1 MTAATSV
8 DPGSSKSG
16 GLVATGLVA
25 GYHQTP
31 VLRSVDVS
39 VDAGEIVCVL
49 GANGA
54 GKSTL
59 ARALAGLLA
68 VREGTIELDGC
79 MLSDLPVSERVMAGV
94 SLVPEGRALFPRLR
108 VKENL
113 MLGAFRRNRGGLSAA
128 MTEVLDLFPVLAPRL
143 NQVAGTLSGGEQQMV
158 AIARAL
164 MARPT
169 YLVLDE
175 PSLGLAPIIIERIL
189 VKVRE
194 LASSGMGIILIEQ
207 NASLAL
213 AISDRA
219 VVIERGVVVMSGD
232 AATIR
237 DDGDVVRAYF
247 GGLGRVTTTTHS
259 NN

>member
-1 MTAATSV
+1 
-8 DPGSSKSG
+8 
-16 GLVATGLVA
+16 
-25 GYHQTP
+25 
-31 VLRSVDVS
+31 
-39 VDAGEIVCVL
+39 
-49 GANGA
+49 
-54 GKSTL
+54 
-59 ARALAGLLA
+59 
-68 VREGTIELDGC
+68 
-79 MLSDLPVSERVMAGV
+79 
-94 SLVPEGRALFPRLR
+94 
-108 VKENL
+108 
-113 MLGAFRRNRGGLSAA
+113 MLGAFRRNRDHLAA
-128 MTEVLDLFPVLAPRL
+128 ALAEVLDLFPVLSPRL

-189 VKVRE
+189 DKVRE
-194 LASSGMGIILIEQ
+194 LASTGMGILLIEQ

-213 AISDRA
+213 AVSDRA
-219 VVIERGVVVMSGD
+219 VIIERGVVVMSGE

-247 GGLGRVTTTTHS
+247 GGLGRVTSTTHS